1 MAPKMPAPLKAAAAA
16 ADDEATHP
24 RRTQPETA
32 TDGNGSNVLCEVMRA
47 NNKPSDIS
55 SRPRRRWVLALLA
68 VLLVVAASGC
78 YYTPEQQQVL
88 SQINQ
93 SRAQA
98 GRPPVSMNYQ
108 MAANAQRW
116 AEHLAATGRL
126 EHTTTLRQETPAGS
140 WWGAENAGGPSTTGT
155 TSIHERFMGSS
166 GHRNNILSSSA
177 NIAGTGV
184 ARDRYGNWWVVHR
197 FAGCCR

>member
-1 MAPKMPAPLKAAAAA
+1 MAPKMPLSLKAAAGG
-16 ADDEATHP
+16 ADDEAAYLCV
-24 RRTQPETA
+24 QPGTA
-32 TDGNGSNVLCEVMRA
+32 TGRNGSDVLCEVMRTSHKSE
-47 NNKPSDIS
+47 NTS
-55 SRPRRRWVLALLA
+55 SRPRRRWVPALLA

-126 EHTTTLRQETPAGS
+126 QHTTTLRQETPAGS
-140 WWGAENAGGPSTTGT
+140 WWGAENAGGPSTTGST
-155 TSIHERFMGSS
+155 RIHERFMGSS
-166 GHRNNILSSSA
+166 SHRSNILSSSA

>member
-1 MAPKMPAPLKAAAAA
+1 MLTTPHFTAAALTVT
-16 ADDEATHP
+16 ESH
-24 RRTQPETA
+24 
-32 TDGNGSNVLCEVMRA
+32 GSDVLCEVMRT
-47 NNKPSDIS
+47 NESENTS
-55 SRPRRRWVLALLA
+55 SRPRRRWVLAALA

-98 GRPPVSMNYQ
+98 GRPPVPMNYQ

-116 AEHLAATGRL
+116 AEYLAATGQLR
-126 EHTTTLRQETPAGS
+126 HTTTLREETPAGS

-155 TSIHERFMGSS
+155 TRIHERFMGSS